1 MSLRM
6 RVYAP
11 IYRHPE
17 MTKKSMKART
27 GQWLAIMAQAV
38 AVMTFTY
45 SFLQPANAA
54 NQPVAKI
61 QLMHVHGLSYSAD
74 GTKIFIPSHRGL
86 AIYSQGHWST
96 ADGAAHD
103 FMGFSATRDALYSS
117 GHPAPGTN
125 LVNPFGLIKSQDG
138 GSTWKKL
145 GFEGQSDF
153 HTLATSYGTNTVY
166 VLNGSPNDR
175 MTKSGI
181 YVTQTDG
188 AQWTAAEG
196 KGLTGSINSLAA
208 HPTNPK
214 VLAAGTDKG
223 LYISED
229 GANHFQLLRGGEQ
242 VLAIGF
248 DLDGSHLWYSHYAGK
263 PALTRVNW
271 QNSKETQNIPLP
283 PMANDAVAYVAQ
295 NPITQSEMAIATFK
309 RSVYLSEDLGQTWK
323 QIAKNGQTL

>member
-1 MSLRM
+1 MLPQR
-6 RVYAP
+6 RVHTP
-11 IYRHPE
+11 IYRYLE
-17 MTKKSMKART
+17 MIKKSMKART
-27 GQWLAIMAQAV
+27 GQLLAVITQAV
-38 AVMTFTY
+38 AVMTLTY
-45 SFLQPANAA
+45 GFPQPANAA
-54 NQPVAKI
+54 SQSAVTV

-96 ADGAAHD
+96 ADGPPHD

-138 GSTWKKL
+138 GHTWKKL

-153 HTLATSYGTNTVY
+153 HTLAASYGTNTIY
-166 VLNGSPNDR
+166 VLNKSSNDR
-175 MTKSGI
+175 MTRPGI

-196 KGLTGSINSLAA
+196 DGLTGAINTLAA
-208 HPTNPK
+208 HPTHPK
-214 VLAAGTDKG
+214 VVAAGTDKG

-242 VLAIGF
+242 VLAIEF

-263 PALTRVNW
+263 PALTRITW
-271 QNSKETQNIPLP
+271 QNGKETQDIPLP
-283 PMANDAVAYVAQ
+283 PMAKDAVAYMAQ
-295 NPITQSEMAIATFK
+295 NPITQNQIAIATFE